1 MVQTFPIGST
11 YQQQERKLPLTI
23 EDLKAL
29 QLALTNLGNKPTN
42 EVHNIPYQSLDKK
55 EVIKQKYKHRIKIHH
70 NPQLYMPDLNSSIVL
85 NFK

>member
-1 MVQTFPIGST
+1 MGST

-42 EVHNIPYQSLDKK
+42 E
-55 EVIKQKYKHRIKIHH
+55 IHK
-70 NPQLYMPDLNSSIVL
+70 
-85 NFK
+85 NFIIYPINL